1 MGCIS
6 SKRAAPGSPCIEYS
20 AAVAGNGAVLL
31 EPSVSNKKK
40 NKDHNNNHTSSNP
53 ELGKTG
59 STKNNSFNN
68 KDHNQTHNQIVQH
81 EKDKDKDKSSDD
93 HKSRELKKSKKDGSS
108 HGKGGFSFRFGFS
121 HRSLEAEQVAAG
133 WPSWLSTAAGE
144 AIYGWVPL
152 RADAYEKLE
161 KVPFIHVYK
170 SCMHHVSLN
179 DVIIKCSFL
188 LTVISYVEKIIT
200 TIVCYF

>member
-1 MGCIS
+1 MGCIN
-6 SKRAAPGSPCIEYS
+6 SKRAAPASPCIEYS
-20 AAVAGNGAVLL
+20 AAVAGNGSVLL
-31 EPSVSNKKK
+31 EPSLSNKKK
-40 NKDHNNNHTSSNP
+40 NKDHNSSNP
-53 ELGKTG
+53 ELRKTG
-59 STKNNSFNN
+59 STKNNSFN
-68 KDHNQTHNQIVQH
+68 QTHNQIVQH
-81 EKDKDKDKSSDD
+81 DKDNDKDKSSDD

-108 HGKGGFSFRFGFS
+108 HGKGGFSFRFGFT

-170 SCMHHVSLN
+170 SCMHHVSFN

>member
-6 SKRAAPGSPCIEYS
+6 SKRAAPGSPCIDYS
-20 AAVAGNGAVLL
+20 AAVAGNGSVLL
-31 EPSVSNKKK
+31 EPSVTNKKK
-40 NKDHNNNHTSSNP
+40 IKDHNNHTSSNP
-53 ELGKTG
+53 DLPKTS
-59 STKNNSFNN
+59 STKNSSF
-68 KDHNQTHNQIVQH
+68 KDHNQTYNQIVQQD
-81 EKDKDKDKSSDD
+81 KDKDKDKDRDKDKSSDD

-161 KVPFIHVYK
+161 KVPFIHISK
-170 SCMHHVSLN
+170 SLHASRL
-179 DVIIKCSFL
+179 I
-188 LTVISYVEKIIT
+188 
-200 TIVCYF
+200 